1 MNYHNITKADILN
14 GPGLRVVLWVSGC
27 AHDCRNCHN
36 PETHDPESGIP
47 FDLEAVVEL
56 MSSVKKSYIEGI
68 TYSGGDPLYP
78 RNRKHIAGLAYAIRL
93 NMPEKTQW
101 LYTGYTFEKV
111 LEMAKNDR
119 DVMVI
124 LSNIDVMVDGKFH
137 QSEADNSLHWK
148 GSSNQRIIN
157 VKDSLKEGKIIE
169 FIPS

>member
-56 MSSVKKSYIEGI
+56 MTSVRKNYIEGI

-78 RNRKHIAGLAYAIRL
+78 RNRVHIAGLSQAIRL

-111 LEMAKNDR
+111 LELAKEDR
-119 DVMVI
+119 DLMTI
-124 LSNIDVMVDGKFH
+124 LSNIDVIVDGKFH

-148 GSSNQRIIN
+148 GSNNQRIIN
-157 VKDSLKEGKIIE
+157 VKDSIKEGKIIE